1 MAVRNH
7 EESTFIR
14 HEPCDAC
21 GSSDANSYWSDGH
34 RYCHSCLKYTPP
46 EEGDAVTQTK
56 QQHHHNTNLLQGNP
70 KAIPARGLTE
80 EDCRKFGYHIG
91 KKANGEPVQ
100 IAQYRNKNG
109 KIVAQKIRGRDKS
122 FSMIGNSK
130 DITLFGSHLWSN
142 GKKLCITEGEID
154 AISLSK
160 VFGHKYAVVSLP
172 SGAQSAVRAI
182 KANFEYLNGFRDII
196 ICTDMDRAGREA
208 AQAIAEILPVG
219 KAFIATLP
227 AKDANEALMQGKT
240 NDLIQ
245 AVYQAKPYRPDG
257 IKTASDYRD
266 TITVDEEAS
275 AITWPYSQ
283 LNSVLRGLRRS
294 ELCAV
299 IAGSGTGKSTF
310 CKEVIHHLLM
320 SGQKVGVLALEESN
334 KRTLLGLT
342 GIHMSKNLL
351 VDRQD
356 VTDDEILRAF
366 DDLFTDRTCVL
377 FDSFGSND
385 IDTIIQRI
393 QHMVRSHGC
402 KYIILDHLSI
412 LVSATEGDERRMLDA
427 ACTKFRTLVQE
438 LDIGMIMVS
447 HLSRPSG
454 DRGHEAGAAVR
465 LNSIRGSHALAQLS
479 DACIALQVDP
489 DEPDSDIRH
498 LRILKNRYTGE
509 TGDAG
514 TLVYDRETGRL
525 LEEELSHLL
534 HETLEQGDPED
545 EEQDITTGSNT
556 EPSA

>member
-1 MAVRNH
+1 MPIREH
-7 EESTFIR
+7 EESTFVR
-14 HEPCDAC
+14 HEPCDHC
-21 GSSDANSYWSDGH
+21 GSQDNAARFSDGH
-34 RYCHSCLKYTPP
+34 TYCFGCNTYTPP
-46 EEGDAVTQTK
+46 DKEGEAVTQT
-56 QQHHHNTNLLQGNP
+56 QAHNTNLLQGNP

-80 EDCRKFGYHIG
+80 DDCRKFGYHIG

-160 VFGHKYAVVSLP
+160 SFGHKYAVVSLP

-196 ICTDMDRAGREA
+196 ICTDMDKAGREA

-240 NDLIQ
+240 NELIQ
-245 AVYQAKPYRPDG
+245 SIYQAKPYRPDG

-266 TITVDEEAS
+266 VITVDEAAS
-275 AITWPYSQ
+275 AITWPYSE
-283 LNSVLRGLRRS
+283 LNHILRGLRRS
-294 ELCAV
+294 ELVAV
-299 IAGSGTGKSTF
+299 VAGSGTGKSTF

-320 SGQKVGVLALEESN
+320 SDQKVGVLALEESN

-351 VDRQD
+351 VDRLQA
-356 VTDDEILRAF
+356 TDDEVIEAF

-393 QHMVRSHGC
+393 QHMVRSHGVR
-402 KYIILDHLSI
+402 YVVLDHLSI
-412 LVSATEGDERRMLDA
+412 LVSANEGDERRMLDA

-479 DACIALQVDP
+479 DACIAIQVDP
-489 DEPDSDIRH
+489 EEPDSDIRH
-498 LRILKNRYTGE
+498 LRILKNRFTGE

-525 LEEELSHLL
+525 IEEELSHLL
-534 HETLEQGDPED
+534 TEAIENKETAEDGDD
-545 EEQDITTGSNT
+545 
-556 EPSA
+556 